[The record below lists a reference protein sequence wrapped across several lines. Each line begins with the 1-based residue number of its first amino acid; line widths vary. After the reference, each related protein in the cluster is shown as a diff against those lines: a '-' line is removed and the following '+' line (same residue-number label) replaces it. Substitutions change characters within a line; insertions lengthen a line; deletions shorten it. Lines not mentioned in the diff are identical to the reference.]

1 MRKGRHN
8 KQKKKQA
15 IKQENEQA
23 FRQELEHAIII
34 EEKKDRFCPKC
45 GLQLVGNSN
54 YCIGCGEIVEPKTET
69 FASDDDADGNGYGN
83 GTINVNKEF
92 NERFRAA
99 QERRHQKKRKRNI
112 LEAGGLATTL
122 LISIGVIVGVVCGIM
137 LLKWYFE
144 PKDQTVVLTMEQKVT
159 EFAKVDH
166 IDPPK
171 EKAFVEQLEEKDK
184 SGKNGSSKDKDQN
197 KKQGSDVKEA
207 DPEFQKFYGTRTIQ
221 AKGDRVLEWTEE
233 QVWNVEKLDPN
244 SVTYVVNRI
253 RYEYQDFEDQAFIN
267 LEILQDEKTVTVRI
281 TFRNLSLEENVMN
294 LARLGVIDENF
305 VEKSGKKRFI
315 SLMRAVKLWKDEGWK
330 EEGEKSRNTVIYL
343 D

>member
-1 MRKGRHN
+1 M
-8 KQKKKQA
+8 
-15 IKQENEQA
+15 
-23 FRQELEHAIII
+23 
-34 EEKKDRFCPKC
+34 
-45 GLQLVGNSN
+45 
-54 YCIGCGEIVEPKTET
+54 EPKTEVK
-69 FASDDDADGNGYGN
+69 ASDDDADGNVYGS
-83 GTINVNKEF
+83 GTLNANKEF

-122 LISIGVIVGVVCGIM
+122 LISIGVIVGVVFGIM
-137 LLKWYFE
+137 VLKWYFE

-184 SGKNGSSKDKDQN
+184 KGSSKDKDQN
-197 KKQGSDVKEA
+197 KKSQGSDIKEA
-207 DPEFQKFYGTRTIQ
+207 DPEFQKFYGTRTIK

-253 RYEYQDFEDQAFIN
+253 RYEYQKFEDQAFIN
-267 LEILQDEKTVTVRI
+267 LEILQDEKAVTVRI
-281 TFRNLSLEENVMN
+281 TFQNLSLEENVMN
-294 LARLGVIDENF
+294 LARLGVIDEEF

-330 EEGEKSRNTVIYL
+330 EEGEKSQTTVIYL